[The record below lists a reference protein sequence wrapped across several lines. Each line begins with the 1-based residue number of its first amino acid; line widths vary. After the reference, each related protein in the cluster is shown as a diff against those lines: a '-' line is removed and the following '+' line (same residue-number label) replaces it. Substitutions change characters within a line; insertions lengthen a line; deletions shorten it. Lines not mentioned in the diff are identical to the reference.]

1 MGVVAGRR
9 IQLCLHLRQIEG
21 CLCVRRGNTSFHVPP
36 SLSFALYSRRQHSL
50 SLLTESDD
58 KDTEKKLFFVRLSL
72 PTSQFAF
79 YPCLLSRQSFVCIYT
94 TMGVFPKYVIQ
105 VEV

>member
-1 MGVVAGRR
+1 MSLCQERKYFLSRPSFVV
-9 IQLCLHLRQIEG
+9 LRS
-21 CLCVRRGNTSFHVPP
+21 RM
-36 SLSFALYSRRQHSL
+36 YSRRQHSL